1 MPKIFISYRRD
12 DSEFVADA
20 IYNEMKTHFGE
31 GNVFLDVGEIPFGVD
46 FRQYLREQIDAHD
59 VVLVLIGPKWADIMR
74 QRADQS
80 NDFVRIE
87 IENALSLGK
96 LVIPVL
102 VMKLDRMPDFSTLPA
117 SISDLS
123 WRNAAQIRREPDF
136 RSDCHRVAVSINKVL
151 GGMRQPA
158 PPPPPP
164 DPIARLKAL
173 LPAPFEMIPIPA
185 GKVTLETGK
194 TFDVPAFRIARY
206 PVTNAHYRPFVAGG
220 EYSEQRWWTTDGWAA
235 RQAGRWTQPR
245 FWDDAKWNQDDH
257 PVVGVSWYEAVAYC
271 RWLSAQTGAQ
281 IALPTE
287 QMWQRAAQGDKG
299 WTYPWGNKWD
309 GARCNNSVG
318 EYNSDGTT
326 PVTQY
331 AGKDKGDS
339 PFGVSDMAGN
349 VWEWCITDY
358 NTGNQDVNKRA
369 SVRVLRGGAWYF
381 NLAVNFAAADRVRYS
396 PDIRNFDVGFRFALL

>member
-1 MPKIFISYRRD
+1 MPHIFISYSKKDTRDLALKLTDALNALPGVTAWMDRSLKVGANWDTQIELEIRRCD
-12 DSEFVADA
+12 YF
-20 IYNEMKTHFGE
+20 
-31 GNVFLDVGEIPFGVD
+31 
-46 FRQYLREQIDAHD
+46 
-59 VVLVLIGPKWADIMR
+59 VVLYSPDINRHHHGEPESFVLT
-74 QRADQS
+74 
-80 NDFVRIE
+80 E
-87 IENALSLGK
+87 IRYAK
-96 LVIPVL
+96 HTARRPIIPVMAQMTSEPL
-102 VMKLDRMPDFSTLPA
+102 LLSGMQYIDYTLPGA
-117 SISDLS
+117 TLADLVEAIRAECSIDG
-123 WRNAAQIRREPDF
+123 Q
-136 RSDCHRVAVSINKVL
+136 
-151 GGMRQPA
+151 Q
-158 PPPPPP
+158 PPPPP

-349 VWEWCITDY
+349 VWEWCITDHH
-358 NTGNQDVNKRA
+358 TGDQDVNKRA
-369 SVRVLRGGAWYF
+369 TYRVLRGGAWF
-381 NLAVNFAAADRVRYS
+381 DGNADDFAAANRYWYS
-396 PDIRNFDVGFRFALL
+396 PDVWYYNIGFRFALL